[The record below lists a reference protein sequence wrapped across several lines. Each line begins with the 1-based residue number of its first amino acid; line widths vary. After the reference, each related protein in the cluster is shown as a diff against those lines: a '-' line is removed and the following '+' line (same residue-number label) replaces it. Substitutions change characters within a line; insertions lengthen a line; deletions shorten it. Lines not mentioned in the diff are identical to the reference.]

1 MEHHKTS
8 KLLNNWTISKF
19 VTSKSIEGNCLLNG
33 QYSVNEN
40 TRLETAMLR
49 SDFSDYSDS
58 CIVVRGTITSAGT
71 NSDNRRSEK
80 LAFNNNAPFCS
91 CISKI
96 NNTFMENAEDCNI
109 VMLMN
114 NLLEYSDNYSFF
126 FFFSFS
132 ICTWDIM

>member
-1 MEHHKTS
+1 MEHHKAS
-8 KLLNNWTISKF
+8 KLLNNSTISKF
-19 VTSKSIEGNCLLNG
+19 VTSKLIEVNCLLNG

-40 TRLETAMLR
+40 TRLKTAMLR

-58 CIVVRGTITSAGT
+58 CIVVKGTITPAST

-80 LAFNNNAPFCS
+80 LAFNNDAPFWS

-96 NNTFMENAEDCNI
+96 NNTFIDNAEDCNI

-114 NLLEYSDNYSFF
+114 NLLEYRDNYSFF
-126 FFFSFS
+126 FFFF
-132 ICTWDIM
+132 